1 MSFLAVSSI
10 SRLKKVVVR
19 PSEVFLYPL
28 QLDSAVASSSSSSG
42 SSEGVVAE
50 EGEDEEEDEE
60 EEDGACDGLGIG
72 GAELDEGAACKGQ
85 VQLTDTYYILFQNES
100 NDKLTYIGAYTQNIT
115 TIGK

>member
-50 EGEDEEEDEE
+50 EGEEEED

-72 GAELDEGAACKGQ
+72 GAELDEGVACKGQ
-85 VQLTDTYYILFQNES
+85 VRLTDTYYILY
-100 NDKLTYIGAYTQNIT
+100 KMRARLG
-115 TIGK
+115 

>member
-1 MSFLAVSSI
+1 MGFGAMSPMSFLAVSSI

-42 SSEGVVAE
+42 SSDGVVAE
-50 EGEDEEEDEE
+50 EGEDED

-72 GAELDEGAACKGQ
+72 GAELDEGVACKGQ
-85 VQLTDTYYILFQNES
+85 VRLTDTYYMYKMRARL
-100 NDKLTYIGAYTQNIT
+100 G
-115 TIGK
+115 